1 MKVEQADGGGSGHRN
16 SYHRWLKKQK
26 HRLERRAAKDSL
38 RKEEDPI
45 PDHKYK
51 GWET

>member
-1 MKVEQADGGGSGHRN
+1 MKVEQADSRQGGA
-16 SYHRWLKKQK
+16 YHRWLKKKK
-26 HRLERRAAKDSL
+26 HRLERKAARDAL
-38 RKEEDPI
+38 RKCEEPI

>member
-1 MKVEQADGGGSGHRN
+1 MSVEQADGGGQG
-16 SYHRWLKKQK
+16 YHGWLKKQK
-26 HRLERRAAKDSL
+26 HRFERREAKEAL
-38 RKEEDPI
+38 RKEEEPV